1 MASVSGKADPVVRRI
16 AAADIAEALGQ
27 GLRDFQAVPL
37 YGLAFGALYAA
48 GGIAILLCLTAFG
61 MVYLAYPL
69 AAGFAMIGPFV
80 AIGLYEVSRRR
91 EAGQPVSIGGDLG
104 HGADAQRDRLDGLR
118 HAVRVRGLDVPGAAL
133 DRAAARA
140 QRLVLQPARF
150 ITVVLTTNEGLLF
163 LAIGNAVGA
172 ALSLI
177 LFSLTVVSFPLLL
190 DRDVDFVTAMITSV
204 RAVVT
209 SPLPM
214 IGWAALIVILL
225 AVSAMPYFLGLVV
238 TLPVLGHTTW
248 HLYRR
253 IIAPLPARQPRP
265 SVSPPSA
272 TERSIDARSWRR
284 YGLFRIRTSRPSP
297 SIALTGCSV

>member
-1 MASVSGKADPVVRRI
+1 MATVSGKIDPVVRRI
-16 AAADIAEALGQ
+16 APADIAEALGQ

-48 GGIAILLCLTAFG
+48 GGIAILLCLTAFS

-91 EAGQPVSIGGDLG
+91 ETGQPISFGAIWATVRTRSEIGWMAFVTLFVFVVWMYQVRLLIALLLG
-104 HGADAQRDRLDGLR
+104 LNASFSS
-118 HAVRVRGLDVPGAAL
+118 
-133 DRAAARA
+133 
-140 QRLVLQPARF
+140 LQEF
-150 ITVVLTTNEGLLF
+150 ITAVLTTNEGLLF

-214 IGWAALIVILL
+214 IGWAALIVVLL

-248 HLYRR
+248 HLYRH
-253 IIAPLPARQPRP
+253 IIAP
-265 SVSPPSA
+265 V
-272 TERSIDARSWRR
+272 
-284 YGLFRIRTSRPSP
+284 G
-297 SIALTGCSV
+297 

>member
-1 MASVSGKADPVVRRI
+1 MASVSGKTDPVVRRI
-16 AAADIAEALGQ
+16 AAADIAEALSQ

-37 YGLAFGALYAA
+37 YGLTFGAFYAA
-48 GGIAILLCLTAFG
+48 GGIAIVLCLTAFG

-80 AIGLYEVSRRR
+80 ATVLYEVSRRR
-91 EAGQPVSIGGDLG
+91 EAGQPISVGAIWTTLRTRSEIGWMAFVTLFVFVIWMYQVRLLIALLLG
-104 HGADAQRDRLDGLR
+104 L
-118 HAVRVRGLDVPGAAL
+118 HASFSSLPE
-133 DRAAARA
+133 
-140 QRLVLQPARF
+140 F
-150 ITVVLTTNEGLLF
+150 MTVVLTTNEGLLF

-214 IGWAALIVILL
+214 IGWAAIIVILL

-253 IIAPLPARQPRP
+253 IIAPVP
-265 SVSPPSA
+265 
-272 TERSIDARSWRR
+272 
-284 YGLFRIRTSRPSP
+284 G
-297 SIALTGCSV
+297 

>member
-1 MASVSGKADPVVRRI
+1 MTTVSGKADPVVRRI
-16 AAADIAEALGQ
+16 AAADIAEALSQ

-37 YGLAFGALYAA
+37 YGLAFGAFYAA

-80 AIGLYEVSRRR
+80 ATGLYEVSRRR
-91 EAGQPVSIGGDLG
+91 EAGQPISVGAIWATLRTRGEIGWMAFVTLFVFVIWMYQVRLLIALLLG
-104 HGADAQRDRLDGLR
+104 L
-118 HAVRVRGLDVPGAAL
+118 HASFSS
-133 DRAAARA
+133 
-140 QRLVLQPARF
+140 LQEF

-190 DRDVDFVTAMITSV
+190 DRDVDFVTAMIASV

-209 SPLPM
+209 SPVPM
-214 IGWAALIVILL
+214 IGWAAVIVVLL
-225 AVSAMPYFLGLVV
+225 AVSALPYFLGLVV
-238 TLPVLGHTTW
+238 TLPVLGHATW

-253 IIAPLPARQPRP
+253 IVAPLPGQ
-265 SVSPPSA
+265 
-272 TERSIDARSWRR
+272 I
-284 YGLFRIRTSRPSP
+284 
-297 SIALTGCSV
+297 

>member
-1 MASVSGKADPVVRRI
+1 MSISGKTDPVVRRI

-37 YGLAFGALYAA
+37 YGLAFGAFYAA
-48 GGIAILLCLTAFG
+48 GGIAIVLCLTAFG

-80 AIGLYEVSRRR
+80 ATGLYEVSRRR
-91 EAGQPVSIGGDLG
+91 EAGLPVSIGTIWATVRTRGEIGWMAFVTLFVFVIWMYQVRLLIALLLG
-104 HGADAQRDRLDGLR
+104 LNASFGS
-118 HAVRVRGLDVPGAAL
+118 
-133 DRAAARA
+133 
-140 QRLVLQPARF
+140 LQEF

-253 IIAPLPARQPRP
+253 IIAPLPQ
-265 SVSPPSA
+265 
-272 TERSIDARSWRR
+272 
-284 YGLFRIRTSRPSP
+284 
-297 SIALTGCSV
+297 